1 MRTQRM
7 LMACVVSA
15 GLAGCSLA
23 PHYKV
28 PDVAAPT
35 AYKEAL
41 KDDAAGTWQPAL
53 PAEAAA
59 RGEWWKVFG
68 DAVLDDL
75 ESQAMAGNVDLAA
88 AAARVQEARAA
99 ERTTGSARFPNVSAG
114 FGPTRQQNA
123 PESLG
128 VPDTGTRPDAQTVWR
143 LQANVSYEADLFGRV
158 ASSVH
163 AAHADTQQTEALF
176 KSVQLVLQG
185 DVALNYFR
193 LRELDAELEVYN
205 RAIELREQT
214 LTFVRNRAEAG
225 EVTDLEVAQ
234 SEAELASARS
244 DAMTAQRNRA
254 NAEHALA
261 VLLGKAPA
269 NFRFAAS
276 PLQPIV
282 LRIPAGLPS
291 SLLERRPDVSAAERA
306 MAAANARIGVAK
318 AAYFPSIVL
327 TGTGGYEAESL
338 SNVFKWSSRSF
349 LLGPLVG
356 TAVNLPLFD
365 GGARKGNLQGAKARY
380 EESVDRYRGQVLLA
394 FREVEDS
401 LAALRILETQTTVQ
415 GVAVQASSR
424 ALGLSRT
431 QYEDGSV
438 AYLNVLDA
446 ERAVL
451 GARLNDVRL
460 RGEQATATVNLIRA
474 LGGGWGDTSTAIQ
487 PSQPVALAKP

>member
-1 MRTQRM
+1 MRPQATFIAI
-7 LMACVVSA
+7 LLAT

-23 PHYKV
+23 PSYKV
-28 PDVAAPT
+28 PEVNAPAT
-35 AYKEAL
+35 YKEAL
-41 KDDAAGTWQPAL
+41 KGDAAGSWQPAA
-53 PAEAAA
+53 PAEAMA

-68 DAVLDDL
+68 DAELDRL
-75 ESQAMAGNVDLAA
+75 ETQAMAGNVDLAA

-99 ERTTGSARFPNVSAG
+99 ERRTRADRVPDVSAG
-114 FGPTRQQNA
+114 FGPTRQQSA

-128 VPDTGTRPDAQTVWR
+128 ASGTGARPDAQTVWR
-143 LQANVSYEADLFGRV
+143 AQANISYEADLFGRV

-176 KSVQLVLQG
+176 RSVQLVLQA

-205 RAIELREQT
+205 RAIDLREQGRA
-214 LTFVRNRAEAG
+214 FIQHRAEAG

-244 DAMTAQRNRA
+244 DAMTAQRLRA
-254 NAEHALA
+254 NTEHALA

-269 NFRFAAS
+269 DFSFAPS
-276 PLQPIV
+276 PLRPVV
-282 LRIPAGLPS
+282 LRIPAGLPAA
-291 SLLERRPDVSAAERA
+291 LLERRPDVSAAERA
-306 MAAANARIGVAK
+306 MAAANARIGVAR
-318 AAYFPSIVL
+318 AAYFPAIVL

-338 SNVFKWSSRSF
+338 GNVFKWSSRTF

-365 GGARKGNLQGAKARY
+365 GGARKGNLEGAKARY
-380 EESVDRYRGQVLLA
+380 EESVADYRGQVLLA

-415 GVAVQASSR
+415 GDAVNAASR
-424 ALGLSRT
+424 AFGLSKT

-438 AYLNVLDA
+438 AYLYVLDA
-446 ERAVL
+446 ERFVL

-460 RGEQATATVNLIRA
+460 RGEQASATVNLIRA
-474 LGGGWGDTSTAIQ
+474 LGGGWDHLEQ
-487 PSQPVALAKP
+487 PM